1 MENKNVALWICESV
15 LQSEA
20 VESVY
25 KEKILNVTCSL
36 VLKIFEFEI
45 EEVYDSVKTD
55 ILLVLGQSLKEWLN
69 KGKIKIDK
77 ESAKKLKALTFT
89 AKSECLSPDLVDYF
103 AKKLHDLAPKWK
115 GQVQNEALNVLHSIS
130 NLTNFQANLKSFQLI
145 SSIQGKDG
153 RNVAAQL
160 LWKNMDNPLKVR
172 LNDNLIMNEEY
183 KKLFDAS
190 VSGEIYK

>member
-1 MENKNVALWICESV
+1 MLDLEGFRGSNEGTEYVFLHFRIFAQCKQIKFINR
-15 LQSEA
+15 A

-45 EEVYDSVKTD
+45 EEVYNSVKTD
-55 ILLVLGQSLKEWLN
+55 ILHVLGQSLKEWLN

-130 NLTNFQANLKSFQLI
+130 NLTNFQ
-145 SSIQGKDG
+145 
-153 RNVAAQL
+153 
-160 LWKNMDNPLKVR
+160 
-172 LNDNLIMNEEY
+172 
-183 KKLFDAS
+183 
-190 VSGEIYK
+190 